1 MAAGIAKL
9 ATTCALCLGVASC
22 GGGGG
27 GGETPTSSPA
37 PASGQLDAAFGTA
50 GKAVLPEFASM
61 LPASAGDIYLTGSM
75 FPEPGVRIARLDASG
90 AAVPFAIAPAGSVGV
105 ALVDEAGAF
114 YFMVAPGIRKVDAEG
129 RLVPSFGV
137 GGLAS
142 NESWD
147 AGNYWGGST
156 IARDRAGN
164 LYLAGS
170 KVRTQGNLVDSLMAV
185 AKFDREGRVVSSFG
199 SGGMRVLEGQG
210 GFVKAVAVDDAGN
223 VYLGGSLSG
232 RPTLVVVKLNAA
244 GELAADFAA
253 GGIWMGPECGPSTAG
268 TAAMAIDASGN
279 LIVAGGCPTPGS
291 NGGARVFKLDARG
304 AVISSFREGG
314 TRGGLFG
321 GDPTGPG
328 QLLAGNYVNM
338 LLVGPAG
345 EIYAAGARIVDTPS
359 QCHFAVA
366 KLDANG
372 NPVAGFAA
380 NGVAILDEFIGWTH
394 ALALDRE
401 GRLYVGGLSPASCF
415 PSVRPSPT
423 QRYVVHRLGS

>member
-1 MAAGIAKL
+1 MAARIAKL
-9 ATTCALCLGVASC
+9 ATTCALCLVVVSC

-27 GGETPTSSPA
+27 GGETPATSPA
-37 PASGQLDAAFGTA
+37 PASGQLDPTFGTA

-61 LPASAGDIYLTGSM
+61 FPAPAGDIYLTGSM
-75 FPEPGVRIARLDASG
+75 FPEPGVRIAKLDASG
-90 AAVPFAIAPAGSVGV
+90 AAVPFALAPAGSLGV

-114 YFMVAPGIRKVDAEG
+114 YFMSAPGIRKADAEG
-129 RLVPSFGV
+129 RLVPSFGA
-137 GGLAS
+137 GGLAR

-185 AKFDREGRVVSSFG
+185 AKFDREGRAVGSFG

-223 VYLGGSLSG
+223 VYLGGSLSA

-253 GGIWMGPECGPSTAG
+253 GGVWMGPECGPSTAG
-268 TAAMAIDASGN
+268 TAALALDASGN
-279 LIVAGGCPTPGS
+279 LIVAGGCPPAGT
-291 NGGARVFKLDARG
+291 NGGARIFKLDARG
-304 AVISSFREGG
+304 TVVASFRESGS
-314 TRGGLFG
+314 RGGLFG
-321 GDPTGPG
+321 PDPTGPTG
-328 QLLAGNYVNM
+328 LEGNFVNE
-338 LLVGPAG
+338 LRLGPAG
-345 EIYAAGARIVDTPS
+345 QIYAAGARFVDPS

-372 NPVAGFAA
+372 NAVPGFGSH
-380 NGVAILDEFIGWTH
+380 GVAILDELIGWAH
-394 ALALDRE
+394 SLALDPE